1 MDLRS
6 LFLGQQGQMIATL
19 EAERAM
25 IGHSRTKGAASEL
38 QWLAML
44 RKYLPERYCA
54 DSAFILDSDGQISE
68 QIDVVIYDR
77 HYSPFLFREE
87 GVTYIPAE
95 SVYAVFE
102 VKQVL
107 KRRTLEYA
115 GGKAASVRRL
125 QRTSV
130 AIAHAGGSFP
140 PKEPPR
146 ILAGFL
152 ALDRQRNSL
161 LGERFRD
168 RLAALDADSRLD
180 LGCVLRHGGFAVE
193 YPPDAPPVVQ
203 TSQPDTALIFFFV
216 KLLERLQ
223 AMGTVPAVDF
233 GKYGRVL

>member
-1 MDLRS
+1 
-6 LFLGQQGQMIATL
+6 MIATL
-19 EAERAM
+19 EAERVVV
-25 IGHSRTKGAASEL
+25 GHAQTKGAASEL

-102 VKQVL
+102 VKLEL
-107 KRRTLEYA
+107 KIPKVQYA

-125 QRTSV
+125 RRTSV
-130 AIAHAGGSFP
+130 TIAHAGGSFP

-146 ILAGFL
+146 ILAGVL
-152 ALDRQRNSL
+152 TLDRHGSSL
-161 LGERFRD
+161 VGEGFRD
-168 RLAALDADSRLD
+168 ALAALDADSRLD
-180 LGCVLRHGGFAVE
+180 LGCVLRQGGFAVE
-193 YPPDAPPVVQ
+193 YPPDAPPVIQ
-203 TSQPDTALIFFFV
+203 TSKEDTALIFFFV
-216 KLLERLQ
+216 KLLGRLQ
-223 AMGTVPAVDF
+223 AMGTVPALDF
-233 GKYGRVL
+233 EKYGRVL